1 MTELASQ
8 SSARIE
14 RRSFWA
20 WACVAASLCLVY
32 CPVLFGEVRA
42 AWNSDGQ
49 GQSPMVVCLVV
60 WQVWQRW
67 ADFRQVPADLGWQ
80 RLGWLLLF
88 LGLAVY
94 VIGHSQSTPTLE
106 FGSVVPVIGGLLLL
120 LKGPKG
126 LHIMGLP
133 LVFLALAIPLP
144 DSWVNL
150 LTGPM
155 KKAVSIAV
163 EVLLDW
169 LQYPVSRTG
178 VVLHVGP
185 YQLLVADAC
194 AGIKTLFALEI
205 LGLAYLNMVKQES
218 ALRNVTLAALIIP
231 ISFTANCIRVLA
243 LCLITYHF
251 GDEVGQGFLHE
262 FSGLALFLS
271 ALFLTI
277 GVDVALRRWVAY
289 RERRGA

>member
-14 RRSFWA
+14 RRSLWA
-20 WACVAASLCLVY
+20 WICVAAGLCVIYL
-32 CPVLFGEVRA
+32 PVLLGEVRA
-42 AWNSDGQ
+42 AMNSDGQ
-49 GQSPMVVCLVV
+49 GQTPMVVCLVV

-67 ADFRQVPADLGWQ
+67 ADFRRSPANLRWQWSGW
-80 RLGWLLLF
+80 GLLW

-106 FGSVVPVIGGLLLL
+106 FGSIVPVAWGLLLL

-126 LHIMGLP
+126 LHIMALP
-133 LVFLALAIPLP
+133 LFFLVLAIPLP
-144 DSWVNL
+144 DSWVDL

-163 EVLLDW
+163 EALLGW

-178 VVLHVGP
+178 VVLQVGP

-231 ISFTANCIRVLA
+231 ISFTANCIRVLT
-243 LCLITYHF
+243 LCLITYHI

-262 FSGLALFLS
+262 FSGLVLFLS

-277 GVDVALRRWVAY
+277 GVDGLLRKLVAY
-289 RERRGA
+289 RERRAA